1 MDWFEVTD
9 LPQLQSLKL
18 GRAAFNRVH
27 TVVFESDRMDG
38 MMSQICLNYN
48 PFNLVVRLLMVMMVM
63 IEKRFA
69 GNPTTTIIQ

>member
-1 MDWFEVTD
+1 MDWFEFTD

-18 GRAAFNRVH
+18 DDAAFYCVH
-27 TVVFESDRMDG
+27 SIVFESDRMDG
-38 MMSQICLNYN
+38 LMIQICLNYN
-48 PFNLVVRLLMVMMVM
+48 PFNLVVELLMVMMVM